1 MSRLRHTHH
10 SLYRHALRPGFVLA
24 ALLAGVAA
32 ASLGGATG
40 AAADACPTYNAP
52 NTLTLVGGTP
62 QSAKLGTA
70 FSDPFQVALT
80 NSNGCPITT
89 PLAGIPVTFAAPG
102 SGPSGTFASSGA
114 NAVLVGTNASGAA
127 TAPPF
132 TADHLTGGYQLVAS
146 SDYGSVSFS
155 LVNTA
160 SGVPATITAGTPSI
174 QSATVGSRYSQPL
187 EATVLDADGTPID
200 GATVTF
206 TLGTGGGGAGAPTG
220 SSTAGAS
227 FDGGASQATE
237 TTDAA
242 GTATSPLF
250 TANST
255 AGPFTATAATPGV
268 VGPASFS
275 LDNLA
280 GRPPSISA
288 LAPFHQSTTTGASY
302 GKPLQVRLLG
312 ANGKPMQGATVTF
325 LLGSPSSGGA
335 AAGGSASAGASFVDG
350 SSQAT
355 ETTDASGLATS
366 PRFSANATAGRF
378 TATATTTGTNDAA
391 SFSLDNLAAKSASIS
406 ALAPVH
412 QSTTTGA
419 SYGKPLQARLLSGA
433 GKPLQGATV
442 TFQLGAPT
450 SGGGGAA
457 AGSAAVAG
465 ASFVDGSSQATET
478 TDAAGIATSPRF
490 SANTVAGRFTAIVST
505 SGTTNVASFSLDNL
519 AGKPPTITR
528 LAAAKQS
535 AAIGAR
541 YGKPLQV
548 KVRDGRG
555 AVLEGATVTFTL
567 GSATGGGGASAGG
580 SAAAGASFVDGS
592 SQATETTD
600 AAGIATSPR
609 FSANTTAGRFTATAS
624 TSGTTDVASFSLDN
638 LAGKSPTITA
648 LGDGERTA
656 TVAARYAEP
665 LQARVRDASGG
676 PLQGVSVTFTLGS
689 TGGGSGAAGSASAA
703 AAFVGGGTQATEAT
717 DAAGIATSPRLIAD
731 TTAGSFSATATA
743 AGSINAASFALHNL
757 PGRPASLTAGVAASE
772 STVLGTRFPVRLAVT
787 VTDKNDNP
795 VSGINVSFSAPSSG
809 AAGDFDGTRRTVM
822 VKTDAKGVAVAPP
835 FVANGTPGGY
845 VVRATASD
853 HSAAFALVNQPAA

>member
-419 SYGKPLQARLLSGA
+419 SYGKPLQ
-433 GKPLQGATV
+433 
-442 TFQLGAPT
+442 
-450 SGGGGAA
+450 
-457 AGSAAVAG
+457 
-465 ASFVDGSSQATET
+465 
-478 TDAAGIATSPRF
+478 
-490 SANTVAGRFTAIVST
+490 
-505 SGTTNVASFSLDNL
+505 
-519 AGKPPTITR
+519 
-528 LAAAKQS
+528 
-535 AAIGAR
+535 
-541 YGKPLQV
+541 V